1 MSAVRAS
8 RAERGQWPGMGRR
21 KDGEAD
27 SQEVGMETNKGG
39 EKEKGVK
46 TTGGRRDKRNIDA

>member
-21 KDGEAD
+21 RKDGEAD
-27 SQEVGMETNKGG
+27 SRGRNGNKGG